1 MSANRSRRRIGFRP
15 HIWLQR
21 HAQVALSSLGRLV
34 HLPLSTLMT
43 SAVIGIALAL
53 PIALHVLLDN
63 LQHVAGGWESGATI
77 SLFLKQ
83 EIDDQRAAELTDTL
97 KLHQRI
103 ESIQLITKA
112 AALEEFRRLSGFG
125 EALQALNS
133 NPLPALLVIQ
143 PKTAFS
149 TPESAQLLVR
159 ELGLLPEADIVQL
172 DLQWVRRL
180 QAITQIAQRGVF
192 VLASL
197 LGLAVLLIVGNTI
210 RLEIQNRHAEIEIT
224 KLIGAT
230 NAFIRRPFLYTGF
243 WYGLFGGVIAWL
255 MVAISISLLSG
266 PISNLASLY
275 QSAFDLSALDPGS
288 VLRLLSGSAGL
299 GLGGS
304 WLAVSRHLSTIQP
317 S

>member
-1 MSANRSRRRIGFRP
+1 MSANRAQRRLGFRP

-53 PIALHVLLDN
+53 PIGLHVMLDN
-63 LQHVAGGWESGATI
+63 LQHVTGGWESGATI

-83 EIDDQRAAELTDTL
+83 EVDDRRAAELSESL
-97 KLHQRI
+97 RLHQRI
-103 ESIQLITKA
+103 QSVELISKA

-125 EALQALNS
+125 EALQALHS

-149 TPESAQLLVR
+149 SPENAQLLVR

-180 QAITQIAQRGVF
+180 QALTQIAQRGVF

-243 WYGLFGGVIAWL
+243 WYGLFGGIIAWL

-275 QSAFDLSALDPGS
+275 QSAFDLSSLDPGS
-288 VLRLLSGSAGL
+288 VLMLLLGSAGL

-304 WLAVSRHLSTIQP
+304 WLAVSRHLSVIQP

>member
-1 MSANRSRRRIGFRP
+1 MTANRSRRSIGFRP

-53 PIALHVLLDN
+53 PIGLHVLLNN
-63 LQHVAGGWESGATI
+63 LQHVTGGWESGATV

-83 EIDDQRAAELTDTL
+83 KISDQRAEELAGKL
-97 KLHQRI
+97 RLHQRI
-103 ESIQLITKA
+103 ETIQLISKA
-112 AALEEFRRLSGFG
+112 SALEEFRRLSGFG
-125 EALQALNS
+125 EALEALNS
-133 NPLPALLVIQ
+133 NPLPALLMIQ
-143 PKTAFS
+143 PKAAFS

-159 ELGLLPEADIVQL
+159 ELELLPEADIVQL

-180 QAITQIAQRGVF
+180 QAITQIALRGVL

-210 RLEIQNRHAEIEIT
+210 RLEIQSRHAEIEIT

-243 WYGLFGGVIAWL
+243 WYGLFGGIIAWL
-255 MVAISISLLSG
+255 MVGLSIGLLSG
-266 PISNLASLY
+266 PVSNLASLY
-275 QSAFDLSALDPGS
+275 QSTFDLSSLDSGS
-288 VLRLLSGSAGL
+288 IFMLLGGSAGL
-299 GLGGS
+299 GLSGS
-304 WLAVSRHLSTIQP
+304 WLAVSRHLSLIQP